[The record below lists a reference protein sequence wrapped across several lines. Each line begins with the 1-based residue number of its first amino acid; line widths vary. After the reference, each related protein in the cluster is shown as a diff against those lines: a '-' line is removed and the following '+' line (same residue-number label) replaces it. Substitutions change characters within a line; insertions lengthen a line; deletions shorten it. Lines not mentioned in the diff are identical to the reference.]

1 MSSFLSLP
9 NPQVISEILND
20 SKLPLMSAVALV
32 TAAYSV
38 YYIMKKDKNQ
48 DFSSIPMPKGNY
60 PIVGHIPHLVKSLEL
75 KLHEW
80 HKELGPIIHIKM
92 GAKDFIIISDPG
104 LAHKVFVT
112 NGVST
117 SSRPPHRFSDKYH
130 SHDGRGVIFANY
142 GKRWTDARAAVANF
156 LSPKAVNA
164 SNDVLLFEAK
174 NLIKELIAQTKSK
187 KSVNPFNYANCASL
201 NVVLGLYC
209 TMRVDSSE
217 DPLYKEI
224 MDAIDVIVQKAS
236 FEEDI
241 SSYIPALSFIDYI
254 RGKDKKDS
262 EWVRNSRDPLMK
274 KLLKEAFESD
284 TNSAFKK
291 IHESNEKTQFEEKDF
306 IVIMNDIIA
315 AGTDTVATTISWAF
329 LFLSHH
335 PEIQKK
341 ICDEIDTFVTKHERL
356 PDFSERE
363 HFPYMVSVQ
372 REILRHIP
380 ISTLSIPHVA
390 DKDIIIDNYLIKKG
404 STLLSNMYTMHLD
417 PDVYSEPDKFIPE
430 RYMNNKST
438 MFASANGNTSE
449 RDHFNFGWGRRI
461 CPGIY
466 LAEAE
471 LFYVYVN
478 LWSRCTIEPM
488 LDSNNNPVYT
498 DYTISIPYGLTLRPT
513 PHELRFVERP
523 DKLL

>member
-1 MSSFLSLP
+1 
-9 NPQVISEILND
+9 
-20 SKLPLMSAVALV
+20 
-32 TAAYSV
+32 
-38 YYIMKKDKNQ
+38 
-48 DFSSIPMPKGNY
+48 
-60 PIVGHIPHLVKSLEL
+60 
-75 KLHEW
+75 
-80 HKELGPIIHIKM
+80 M
-92 GAKDFIIISDPG
+92 GVQDFIIISDPG

-117 SSRPPHRFSDKYH
+117 SSRPHNKFTNKYN
-130 SHDGRGVIFANY
+130 SHDGRGVVFAKY
-142 GKRWTDARAAVANF
+142 GKRWTDARAAATNF
-156 LSPKAVNA
+156 ISPKALND
-164 SNDVLLFEAK
+164 SNDVLLFETEC
-174 NLIKELIAQTKSK
+174 LVKELMAQTKSK
-187 KSVNPFNYANCASL
+187 KSVNPFNYATCASL
-201 NVVLGLYC
+201 NIVLRLYC
-209 TMRVDSSE
+209 TMRVDSPE

-224 MDAIDVIVQKAS
+224 VDYICVIVQKTS
-236 FEEDI
+236 LEEDI
-241 SSYIPALSFIDYI
+241 GSCIPALSFIDYI

-291 IHESNEKTQFEEKDF
+291 IYESNEKTQFEEKDL
-306 IVIMNDIIA
+306 IVIMNDMIS
-315 AGTDTVATTISWAF
+315 AGTETVATTISWAF

-341 ICDEIDTFVTKHERL
+341 ICDEIDTFVTKHGRL
-356 PDFSERE
+356 ADFSERE
-363 HFPYMVSVQ
+363 HFPYILSVQ
-372 REILRHIP
+372 RELLRSFPVTILGV
-380 ISTLSIPHVA
+380 PHVV

-404 STLLSNMYTMHLD
+404 SLLFSNMYTMHRN

-430 RYMNNKST
+430 RFMNNKST

-449 RDHFNFGWGRRI
+449 RDQFNFGWGRRI
-461 CPGIY
+461 CPGIS
-466 LAEAE
+466 LVEAE
-471 LFYVYVN
+471 LFYIYVN

-498 DYTISIPYGLTLRPT
+498 DYTTSINHGSTFRPM